1 MMLLKCEQVTRKY
14 SRGEKNFFTA
24 VNKADFSIEAGDFV
38 SIIGKSGSGKSTLL
52 NMISGLLRPTSGSIL
67 LNDKEFWTED
77 EKQMAY
83 VRNTSLGYI
92 PQGLS
97 LLANLTALDN
107 VRLPYSLHKR
117 EGDDVARAEMLLEKV
132 GLKGRGGSYPSQLS
146 GGEMKRVAI
155 ARALMNEPLL
165 LLADEPTADID
176 EETTRGVMELFTE
189 IRAEGSTILMA
200 THELENVAYGNRV
213 FRMSSGNLS
222 EASIQDYQ
230 K

>member
-1 MMLLKCEQVTRKY
+1 
-14 SRGEKNFFTA
+14 
-24 VNKADFSIEAGDFV
+24 
-38 SIIGKSGSGKSTLL
+38 
-52 NMISGLLRPTSGSIL
+52 
-67 LNDKEFWTED
+67 
-77 EKQMAY
+77 MAY

-107 VRLPYSLHKR
+107 VRLPYFLHKR
-117 EGDDVARAEMLLEKV
+117 EGDGAARAEMLLEKV
-132 GLKGRGGSYPSQLS
+132 GLKGRGDSYPSQLS

-155 ARALMNEPLL
+155 ARALINEPLL

-176 EETTRGVMELFTE
+176 EDTTREVMELFTE

-200 THELENVAYGNRV
+200 THELDNVAYGNRV
-213 FRMSSGNLS
+213 FRMSGGNLS

>member
-52 NMISGLLRPTSGSIL
+52 NMISGLLRPTSGRIL

-107 VRLPYSLHKR
+107 VRLPYFLHKR
-117 EGDDVARAEMLLEKV
+117 EGDGTARAEMLLEKV

-176 EETTRGVMELFTE
+176 EETTREVMELFTE

-213 FRMSSGNLS
+213 FRMSGGNLS

>member
-24 VNKADFSIEAGDFV
+24 VNKAGFSVEAGDFV

-52 NMISGLLRPTSGSIL
+52 NMIAGLLHPTSGRIL
-67 LNDKEFWTED
+67 LNGKEFWTED

-107 VRLPYSLHKR
+107 VRLPYFLHKR
-117 EGDDVARAEMLLEKV
+117 EGDGAARAEMLLGKV

-155 ARALMNEPLL
+155 ARALINEPLL

-176 EETTRGVMELFTE
+176 EDTTREVMELFTE

-200 THELENVAYGNRV
+200 THELDNVGYGNRV
-213 FRMSSGNLS
+213 FRMSGGNLS

>member
-1 MMLLKCEQVTRKY
+1 MLLKCEQVTRKY

-52 NMISGLLRPTSGSIL
+52 NMISGLLRPTSGRVL

-107 VRLPYSLHKR
+107 VRLPYFLHKR
-117 EGDDVARAEMLLEKV
+117 EGDGAARAEMLLEKV

-176 EETTRGVMELFTE
+176 EETTREVMELFTE
-189 IRAEGSTILMA
+189 IRKEGSTILMA
-200 THELENVAYGNRV
+200 THELENVGYGNRV
-213 FRMSSGNLS
+213 FRMSGGNLS
-222 EASIQDYQ
+222 EVSIQDYQ

>member
-52 NMISGLLRPTSGSIL
+52 NMISGLLRPTSGRIL

-107 VRLPYSLHKR
+107 VRLPYFLHKR
-117 EGDDVARAEMLLEKV
+117 EGDGTARAEMLLEKV

-146 GGEMKRVAI
+146 GGEDVYKRQSLGVRMVI
-155 ARALMNEPLL
+155 SFPFTNILPL
-165 LLADEPTADID
+165 
-176 EETTRGVMELFTE
+176 
-189 IRAEGSTILMA
+189 
-200 THELENVAYGNRV
+200 
-213 FRMSSGNLS
+213 SSLS
-222 EASIQDYQ
+222 SP
-230 K
+230 

>member
-1 MMLLKCEQVTRKY
+1 MLLKCEQVTRKY

-52 NMISGLLRPTSGSIL
+52 NMISGLLRPTSGRIL

-107 VRLPYSLHKR
+107 VRLPYFLHKR
-117 EGDDVARAEMLLEKV
+117 EGDGTARAEMLLEKV

-176 EETTRGVMELFTE
+176 EETTREVMELFTE

-200 THELENVAYGNRV
+200 THELENVGYGNRV
-213 FRMSSGNLS
+213 FRMSGGNLS

>member
-1 MMLLKCEQVTRKY
+1 MLLKCEQVTRKY

-52 NMISGLLRPTSGSIL
+52 NMISGLLRPTSGRIL

-107 VRLPYSLHKR
+107 VRLPYFLHKR
-117 EGDDVARAEMLLEKV
+117 EGDGTARAEMLLEKV

-176 EETTRGVMELFTE
+176 EETTREVMELFTE

-213 FRMSSGNLS
+213 FRMSGGNLS